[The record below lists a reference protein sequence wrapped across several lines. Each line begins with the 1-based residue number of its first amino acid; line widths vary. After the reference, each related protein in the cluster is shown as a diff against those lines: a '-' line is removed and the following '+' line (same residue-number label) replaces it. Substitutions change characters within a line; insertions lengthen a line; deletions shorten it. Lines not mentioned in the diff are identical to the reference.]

1 MMDFIRDMLPFIY
14 NVSEEK
20 LVIGTIVAIFVL
32 GLIVGDASTGLGFLI
47 TSAIVYALAYYFLD
61 GFMFTDAFAVIIL
74 CLIILIT
81 ISIVIA
87 VLNKI
92 KKDKEEKAE
101 QAKKEAEE
109 KAFYTCE
116 SCGEEDALEYVNT
129 TEEDRYIANKE
140 VTEKTA
146 KGNYKTRNVKITK
159 VVEKTHYKCKF
170 CGAEYTT
177 KNTRELRQALSLR
190 IVL

>member
-1 MMDFIRDMLPFIY
+1 MDFIRDMLPFVY

-32 GLIVGDASTGLGFLI
+32 GIIVGDAGTGLGFLI
-47 TSAIVYALAYYFLD
+47 ISAIVYALAYYFLD

-92 KKDKEEKAE
+92 KK
-101 QAKKEAEE
+101 EAEE

-116 SCGEEDALEYVNT
+116 SCGKEDALKYVNT
-129 TEEDRYIANKE
+129 TEEERYIANKQVSE
-140 VTEKTA
+140 RTA
-146 KGNYKTRNVKITK
+146 RGNYKTRNVKITK
-159 VVEKTHYKCKF
+159 VVEKKHYKCKF
-170 CGAEYTT
+170 CGAGYTT
-177 KNTRELRQALSLR
+177 KSTRELR
-190 IVL
+190 